1 MFRTTSKPDI
11 APAPPTG
18 HTHSRTTSAFSF
30 FKSKANHNHTPS
42 TTSLPH
48 ATGEHGELRNGQGLR
63 PSPSTSSRG
72 PAPSGPPPN
81 SSNEQ
86 PPASGPAASNQG
98 TPASKPPAGGPPP
111 GGLPPLH
118 PEIRSIVQLTVA
130 QTQKVYFSGPLV
142 RRVERQPDGQRS
154 TKDEGWRE
162 VWAQLG
168 GTTLSVWDMK
178 EIEEASKQGRQVPPS
193 YVNVTDAVSIAR
205 ISCRTP
211 VIKSSFFL

>member
-1 MFRTTSKPDI
+1 MFRTTSRQDI
-11 APAPPTG
+11 APAPPVA

-30 FKSKANHNHTPS
+30 FKTKANHNHTPS
-42 TTSLPH
+42 TPSLPH
-48 ATGEHGELRNGQGLR
+48 ATGEHGELRSGQGPY
-63 PSPSTSSRG
+63 PSPSTSSKE
-72 PAPSGPPPN
+72 PMPPGPPSNP
-81 SSNEQ
+81 SSEQ
-86 PPASGPAASNQG
+86 PSAPGLATNNQG
-98 TPASKPPAGGPPP
+98 TPASKPPAGAPSPE
-111 GGLPPLH
+111 GLPPLH

-154 TKDEGWRE
+154 TKDGGWRE

-193 YVNVTDAVSIAR
+193 YVNVTDAVSMAF
-205 ISCRTP
+205 ISCRTL
-211 VIKSSFFL
+211 VTESFPLL